1 MRKMRTLDEI
11 EVDYFNQHPEEIEQ
25 YISVV
30 FEEYE
35 KDGDIGA
42 FLASLRTVE
51 HNQGQ
56 IEPAISDRWTKLQQE
71 LATEESPK
79 FESVSSI
86 LNFLGYRL
94 VPQKIVA
101 AS

>member
-11 EVDYFNQHPEEIEQ
+11 EVDYFNQHPEEIEG
-25 YISVV
+25 YLSVV

-51 HNQGQ
+51 HAQGE
-56 IEPAISDRWTKLQQE
+56 IEPAISDRWKKLEQE
-71 LATEESPK
+71 LSNEESPK
-79 FESVSSI
+79 FESVNSI
-86 LNFLGYRL
+86 INFLGYRL
-94 VPQKIVA
+94 VPQKIMSVN
-101 AS
+101 

>member
-11 EVDYFNQHPEEIEQ
+11 EVDYFSQHPEEIEE

-51 HNQGQ
+51 HTQGT
-56 IEPAISDRWTKLQQE
+56 IEPAIPDRWTKLQQE
-71 LATEESPK
+71 LSNEESPK
-79 FESVSSI
+79 FESVKSI
-86 LNFLGYRL
+86 MNFLGYRL
-94 VPQKIVA
+94 VPQKIMA